1 MAISNKQYEEKL
13 KELREKEIEDLAKIL
28 AQKYGLRYADL
39 TKMAIDLDALKIIPE
54 GDSREGK
61 MAAFQIIGK
70 KISIGVLNPGLLKTK
85 YVLETLDR
93 RGFAPDLF
101 VVSELSLAR
110 AWLKYKE
117 IPVFVEIKSGMVE
130 IPEGKLSKF
139 KEEINSLQ
147 SFQKILSERLEAKEK
162 SEISELLELVLAG
175 GLNLDSSDIHIE
187 PEEKKAGLRIRL
199 DGILY
204 PVAYFP
210 NDIYK
215 LLISRIKLVSELKLN
230 VKDRAQDGR
239 FTFRA
244 GETDIE
250 IRTSILPGP
259 YGESASLR
267 ILNPK
272 TIGLNFEN
280 LGMNPVFLEIMDREL
295 KKPNGMILTTGP
307 TGSGKTTTL
316 YAFLKKIKGPDIKII
331 TIEDPIEYHIQ
342 GITQTQVDP
351 GRGYDFT
358 KGLRSVL
365 RQDPDAI
372 LIGEIRD
379 LETAETALRA
389 ALTGH
394 LVFSTLHTNDA
405 PGVIPRLIDLGAKP
419 PIIAP
424 AINIAMAQRL
434 VRQLCKY
441 CRKEKKPD
449 SKEKKMI
456 EENLEKIPTKY
467 KKEISREFAVFE
479 PAGCEKC
486 VAGYKGRIGIFEA
499 ILIDN
504 EVEKLI
510 MKGPSEA
517 DMREF
522 LKKQEML
529 TMFEDGILKILKG
542 LTSFEEVVRVV
553 GV

>member
-456 EENLEKIPTKY
+456 EENLEKIPAKY

>member
-1 MAISNKQYEEKL
+1 
-13 KELREKEIEDLAKIL
+13 
-28 AQKYGLRYADL
+28 
-39 TKMAIDLDALKIIPE
+39 
-54 GDSREGK
+54 
-61 MAAFQIIGK
+61 
-70 KISIGVLNPGLLKTK
+70 
-85 YVLETLDR
+85 
-93 RGFAPDLF
+93 
-101 VVSELSLAR
+101 
-110 AWLKYKE
+110 
-117 IPVFVEIKSGMVE
+117 MVE

-456 EENLEKIPTKY
+456 EENLEKIPAKY